1 MIHRYT
7 QREALDGENLG
18 YKGTSTERKVK
29 RGEEIFKVF
38 LSHRIDIF
46 EMYVEKMKEYYLL
59 YLVTFHSE
67 GIVLSQISKIP
78 LSNKYIYIYVYKR
91 VYIFIITIFSTIF
104 NKLKI
109 REIEKNIRRKNLNL
123 QTIRA
128 SIENHWFQRW
138 RTVAQRESSE

>member
-18 YKGTSTERKVK
+18 YKGTSTEGKVK

-67 GIVLSQISKIP
+67 GIILSQISKIP
-78 LSNKYIYIYVYKR
+78 LSNKYIYMCIKE
-91 VYIFIITIFSTIF
+91 YIF
-104 NKLKI
+104 L
-109 REIEKNIRRKNLNL
+109 L
-123 QTIRA
+123 
-128 SIENHWFQRW
+128 
-138 RTVAQRESSE
+138 

>member
-67 GIVLSQISKIP
+67 GIILSQISKIP
-78 LSNKYIYIYVYKR
+78 LSNKYIYMCIKE
-91 VYIFIITIFSTIF
+91 YIF
-104 NKLKI
+104 L
-109 REIEKNIRRKNLNL
+109 L
-123 QTIRA
+123 
-128 SIENHWFQRW
+128 
-138 RTVAQRESSE
+138 